1 MAHSDIAPDGS
12 DESPLLSNCILWKLT
27 FAIAALA
34 LLTLGISLG
43 SRWLGERMALGGHTE
58 SRQDFLVTVGQDR
71 LKLAANTIR
80 FRDQRHDG
88 VVEHVDLYLA
98 WPELE
103 GYSASLRSRF
113 DDISQPAS
121 LIFLQLSQ
129 SIMSRDMSGRV
140 EPIYTRLF
148 DGPPEKAPFG
158 LTLHR
163 MRADSGYGEEVVLT
177 AQQGSQEPY
186 AVRCLLPMQ
195 GEKPT
200 NGDCQRDIRVGQD
213 LTILYR
219 FSSGLLRDWR
229 QIDSAVRAFVEK
241 RLVDGRG

>member
-1 MAHSDIAPDGS
+1 MAHQDIAPTGS
-12 DESPLLSNCILWKLT
+12 DDAPLLSGRFLWRLA
-27 FAIAALA
+27 FAVGLLA
-34 LLTLGISLG
+34 LLTLGISFG
-43 SRWLGERMALGGHTE
+43 SRWLGDRMALGGHTD
-58 SRQDFLVTVGQDR
+58 SRQDYLMTVGQDR
-71 LKLAANTIR
+71 LKLPANTIR

-103 GYSASLRSRF
+103 GYSAALRSRF

-140 EPIYTRLF
+140 DPIYARLF
-148 DGPPEKAPFG
+148 DGAPEKAPFG

-163 MRADSGYGEEVVLT
+163 MRSDSGYGEEVVLT
-177 AQQGSQEPY
+177 APRDQQSPY
-186 AVRCLLPMQ
+186 AVRCLLPLQ

-213 LTILYR
+213 LTVLYR
-219 FSSGLLRDWR
+219 FSSGVLRDWQ
-229 QIDSAVRAFVEK
+229 QIDAAVRSFVEK
-241 RLVDGRG
+241 RLVDR